1 MPCLFHVGVHTSE
14 YVLWCFLKATEGAV
28 VVRLV
33 LPKFEHHA
41 VAEVAGSMFDRS
53 AVEMV
58 RQGFECLFECWP
70 VDVGGVVVMKLI
82 LPVVQGV
89 ILSDVFLKFVWV
101 MSGLFFIA

>member
-1 MPCLFHVGVHTSE
+1 MPCLFHVGVCTSK
-14 YVLWCFLKATEGAV
+14 YVLWCFLKATERAV

-41 VAEVAGSMFDRS
+41 VAEVAGSVLDQS

-58 RQGFECLFECWP
+58 GQGFECVSECWP
-70 VDVGGVVVMKLI
+70 VDVGGLVVMKLI

-89 ILSDVFLKFVWV
+89 ILSDVFVDFVWI
-101 MSGLFFIA
+101 MSGLFLIA